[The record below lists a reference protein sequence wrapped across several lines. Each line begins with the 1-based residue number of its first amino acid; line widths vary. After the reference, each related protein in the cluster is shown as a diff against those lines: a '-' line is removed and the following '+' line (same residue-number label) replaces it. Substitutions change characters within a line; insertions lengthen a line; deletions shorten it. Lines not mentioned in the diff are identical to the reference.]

1 MNVKTSKITLSE
13 NMHKVW
19 LDTNVL
25 LDYLLRRT
33 GFETPVIELVKKIE
47 RKEIMAFT
55 SVINLIHTHYQ
66 LRKFTNERSSG
77 TILENLTRLVH
88 IQDIPPAITD
98 RTLSN
103 LSIADFE
110 DAVQYELALLSD
122 ADFLLTRN
130 LADFTSS
137 TGLLSGTLSHILL
150 KVMNSRKC
158 IFF

>member
-1 MNVKTSKITLSE
+1 
-13 NMHKVW
+13 MHKVW

-33 GFETPVIELVKKIE
+33 GFETPAIELVKKIE

-66 LRKFTNERSSG
+66 LRKFTNERASR
-77 TILENLTRLVH
+77 TILPNLTRLVH

-98 RTLSN
+98 RALSN
-103 LSIADFE
+103 LSITDFE
-110 DAVQYELALLSD
+110 DAVQYELALLSE

-130 LADFTSS
+130 LPDFTSS
-137 TGLLSGTLSHILL
+137 TGLVVCSVEHYL
-150 KVMNSRKC
+150 M
-158 IFF
+158 FFQKS